1 MIKYLRHIKSAE
13 PVLNSPVHDTLSKWV
28 DNNPVVNAIFSP
40 DNLPNE
46 FTKQV
51 YEFASSLNSTVPFSS
66 DDHSYVPSHVLP
78 LNEFLLTQ
86 QANNFDVRLYMKNF
100 IPTSCDTERLFSLCR
115 ISKNFLQCRM
125 SNEHYAKNVFL
136 AKNNSFFDLT

>member
-13 PVLNSPVHDTLSKWV
+13 PVLNSSVHDTLSKWV
-28 DNNPVVNAIFSP
+28 DNNPVVNSIFSP
-40 DNLPNE
+40 DNLRND

-51 YEFASSLNSTVPFSS
+51 YEFASSLNSTVPSFS
-66 DDHSYVPSHVLP
+66 DDHSYVSSHVLP

-86 QANNFDVRLYMKNF
+86 EANDFDVRLYMKNF

-115 ISKNFLQCRM
+115 IFKNFLQCRM
-125 SNEHYAKNVFL
+125 SIEHFARNVFL